1 MINYDNPPEKV
12 EVYISKNKVIIQ
24 ALWSIIGLLGSL
36 YLFVQYE
43 VKLLLI
49 PIVVSLIALFFDLKK
64 YFRKVSVITISKDG
78 ILAKEEF
85 ISWNHIKK
93 YKIVEHN
100 IRQKTYTLNIDTF
113 QKSIIV
119 NIDDL
124 TFIPEDIRSL
134 IILYKGM
141 CKK

>member
-12 EVYISKNKVIIQ
+12 EVYISKNEVIIQ
-24 ALWSIIGLLGSL
+24 ALWSIIGLLG
-36 YLFVQYE
+36 FVQYE

-64 YFRKVSVITISKDG
+64 YFTKVSVITISKDG

-85 ISWNHIKK
+85 ISWSHIKK

-100 IRQKTYTLNIDTF
+100 IRQKSYTLNIDTF